1 MTGIFRKLNFT
12 SQPAIYVE
20 NAPESFG
27 PAMNDMRQVTAVHE
41 SLTGAKQEMF
51 AMTFATKQVEVD
63 RFASRVTKA
72 TSGVD
77 AVVWVAYPKG
87 TSKNYQCEF
96 NRDNGWGKLGELGF
110 EPVRQ
115 VAIDA
120 DWTALR
126 FRRVE
131 YIKKMIRGF
140 ALTEAGR
147 AKASQ
152 RRTATP

>member
-1 MTGIFRKLNFT
+1 MTGIFQKLNFT

-20 NAPESFG
+20 NAPESFH
-27 PAMNDMRQVTAVHE
+27 PALNGLRQVTTVHE
-41 SLTGAKQEMF
+41 SLTGAKQVAF
-51 AMTFATKQVEVD
+51 AMTFATKQIEVD
-63 RFASRVTKA
+63 RFASRMAKA
-72 TSGVD
+72 TSGGGD

-87 TSKNYQCEF
+87 TSKNYQCQF
-96 NRDNGWGKLGELGF
+96 NRDTGWGKLGDHGF

-115 VAIDA
+115 VAIDS

-131 YIKKMIRGF
+131 YIKKMTRSF

-147 AKASQ
+147 AKAKQSQ
-152 RRTATP
+152 

>member
-1 MTGIFRKLNFT
+1 MTGIFQKLNFT
-12 SQPAIYVE
+12 SQPAVYVE
-20 NAPESFG
+20 NSPESFG
-27 PAMNDMRQVTAVHE
+27 PELSDMRQVTAVHE
-41 SLTGAKQEMF
+41 SLTGAKQVTF

-63 RFASRVTKA
+63 RFASRVAKA
-72 TSGVD
+72 TSGGD

-96 NRDNGWGKLGELGF
+96 NRDNGWGKLGEHGF

-131 YIKKMIRGF
+131 YIKKMIRGS

-147 AKASQ
+147 AKVSQ
-152 RRTATP
+152 RRAPAP